1 MSEVATAELGLALTD
16 ATDNNGGGFNVFS
29 SLRGGAGGEDFSSGT
44 DDISSE
50 EVSVGTDE
58 TANLDLVAVAGGEAK
73 LDTSIGD
80 GGDSKNAPAPVDA
93 LSLAG
98 KSEINSPENRMSNA
112 NSQDNSETLTPVNP
126 ELCEKFGTIAC
137 IGCDFALLCAERQ
150 AAMAAK
156 SNEDQPDKQLS
167 TLEKLLQ
174 EDKAPGEIVWAQP
187 TPDDDVS
194 REQLLAVNEEQS
206 LIDDSPSIFK
216 SESEP
221 EPKPRPKSEPE
232 PEPEEKQP
240 LSDTQPSTRP
250 SNKQKESAA
259 VALSQ
264 AAESRNSESLN
275 HEVDR
280 IHSKDEEKST
290 TAHIANVVKK
300 TTNSDDGSANL
311 EANSNL
317 SAKISKEPLAQ
328 IDSDNTNEY
337 IRQGELLRAAD
348 RAADDSDKLI
358 NQQTVTVR
366 RATQTAQRSNKHAD
380 QEVLSAV
387 NTTEQISS
395 VNTRQ
400 AIQIPEPEGNG
411 SAVAAAHSQKEP
423 AIEKVLI
430 MPMDANDTLA
440 DNETSAVVDRVVNRQ
455 ESPSPKPKSISADNN
470 NLLKKTTPKNITT
483 KPNSDSSTDFEV
495 SAEMSLESQKTPSI
509 DKQNPLADDKKDNIS
524 SPSAVES
531 VDYSRKTLPETRLV
545 NDVQNTSDGEDSAV
559 KFVEKESAPSKKAV
573 VKNHNTHYSDSASVF
588 NQIEQVETVAN
599 TPSVKLP
606 AETASWASENE
617 IFVVDREETFANNHR
632 KKFMQRE
639 VVPIDGGNDLPTLP
653 QNELT
658 PKVNIEQDLEPKNTT
673 EINIQL
679 RSDRSS
685 ERWPKLDEMVNSVLP
700 PSRSLNYELLPK
712 PDETSS
718 GLQEHDERQISEL
731 WPKPDEASNRLIDQA
746 DFEDDKPVRQK
757 AQQTR
762 MTQPNENDTIYVDL
776 RNEHASSEVDSL
788 HSEPTA
794 DYANQIEMNNDN
806 DLDCQLNDN
815 SGSQA
820 EKLYEV
826 AFAHPL
832 AALWTDDS
840 RLNPENNKISKGSST
855 SVTSWLT
862 KLVGAVAVYVA
873 CSRRESTLGISN

>member
-1 MSEVATAELGLALTD
+1 MIGEATTGELSPTGID
-16 ATDNNGGGFNVFS
+16 GDDFDIS
-29 SLRGGAGGEDFSSGT
+29 SLRGEDFSSG
-44 DDISSE
+44 IGEIGE
-50 EVSVGTDE
+50 EVNADTDE
-58 TANLDLVAVAGGEAK
+58 AASSFDLVAVASGEEK
-73 LDTSIGD
+73 LDT
-80 GGDSKNAPAPVDA
+80 A
-93 LSLAG
+93 
-98 KSEINSPENRMSNA
+98 MSDT

-167 TLEKLLQ
+167 TLKQLLQ
-174 EDKAPGEIVWAQP
+174 EDDAPGKIVWAQS
-187 TPDDDVS
+187 TPDDDS
-194 REQLLAVNEEQS
+194 REQPLATEEEQS
-206 LIDDSPSIFK
+206 INDSSSVFEP
-216 SESEP
+216 EP
-221 EPKPRPKSEPE
+221 EPKPKLES
-232 PEPEEKQP
+232 EPEEKQP
-240 LSDTQPSTRP
+240 LSDTQPSPRL
-250 SNKQKESAA
+250 SNKQKEAA
-259 VALSQ
+259 AALPQ
-264 AAESRNSESLN
+264 A
-275 HEVDR
+275 
-280 IHSKDEEKST
+280 T
-290 TAHIANVVKK
+290 
-300 TTNSDDGSANL
+300 DDGSANL

-328 IDSDNTNEY
+328 IDSDNTDGY
-337 IRQGELLRAAD
+337 IRQDELPRVVD
-348 RAADDSDKLI
+348 RTADDSGKLV
-358 NQQTVTVR
+358 NQQTATVR
-366 RATQTAQRSNKHAD
+366 RAAQTTQRSSKHAD
-380 QEVLSAV
+380 QEVSAV
-387 NTTEQISS
+387 ADTTEQISS
-395 VNTRQ
+395 VNTHQ
-400 AIQIPEPEGNG
+400 AIKIPKPEGNG
-411 SAVAAAHSQKEP
+411 SAVATTRSQKEP
-423 AIEKVLI
+423 LIEKISSTLI
-430 MPMDANDTLA
+430 DANDALV
-440 DNETSAVVDRVVNRQ
+440 DSGTSTAVDRVVNRQ
-455 ESPSPKPKSISADNN
+455 ESPALKPKSINTEN
-470 NLLKKTTPKNITT
+470 NLLKNTTPKNITT
-483 KPNSDSSTDFEV
+483 RTNSDSSTDFEA
-495 SAEMSLESQKTPSI
+495 SAEMSLEAKKNPSI

-559 KFVEKESAPSKKAV
+559 KLVEKESAPSKKAV
-573 VKNHNTHYSDSASVF
+573 VKNHNTHYSASASVF

-599 TPSVKLP
+599 TPAVKLP

-617 IFVVDREETFANNHR
+617 IFVVDREESFANNHR
-632 KKFMQRE
+632 DESMQRE
-639 VVPIDGGNDLPTLP
+639 AVLIDSDNDLPTLP

-679 RSDRSS
+679 RSDRSF
-685 ERWPKLDEMVNSVLP
+685 ERWSKLDEMVNSVLP

-746 DFEDDKPVRQK
+746 DFEDDKLVRQK

-762 MTQPNENDTIYVDL
+762 ITQPNENDTIYVDL

-788 HSEPTA
+788 HSQPTA
-794 DYANQIEMNNDN
+794 DYADQIEMNNDN
-806 DLDCQLNDN
+806 DLNCQLNDN
-815 SGSQA
+815 SGNQA
-820 EKLYEV
+820 EKLHEV

-873 CSRRESTLGISN
+873 CSRRESTLGVSN

>member
-232 PEPEEKQP
+232 PEPEGQT
-240 LSDTQPSTRP
+240 LSDTQPSPRL

-300 TTNSDDGSANL
+300 TTISDDGGANL
-311 EANSNL
+311 EANSN
-317 SAKISKEPLAQ
+317 SAAKASKEPLAQ
-328 IDSDNTNEY
+328 IYSDNTNEY
-337 IRQGELLRAAD
+337 TRQDELPRVVD
-348 RAADDSDKLI
+348 RTADDSGKLV
-358 NQQTVTVR
+358 NQQTATVNR
-366 RATQTAQRSNKHAD
+366 VAQTTQRSNKHVD
-380 QEVLSAV
+380 QEVSSAV

-395 VNTRQ
+395 VNTHQ
-400 AIQIPEPEGNG
+400 AIQIPEPEDTG
-411 SAVAAAHSQKEP
+411 STVATTRSQKEP
-423 AIEKVLI
+423 AIEKVSSTPI
-430 MPMDANDTLA
+430 DANDTLA
-440 DNETSAVVDRVVNRQ
+440 DSGTSTAIDREYSTQ
-455 ESPSPKPKSISADNN
+455 EPPALKLKSISTKN

-483 KPNSDSSTDFEV
+483 RPNSDSSTDFEV
-495 SAEMSLESQKTPSI
+495 SAEMSLEAKKNPSI

-531 VDYSRKTLPETRLV
+531 VDYFKKTLPETRLV
-545 NDVQNTSDGEDSAV
+545 NAVQNTSDGEYLAV
-559 KFVEKESAPSKKAV
+559 KLAEKESAPSKKAV
-573 VKNHNTHYSDSASVF
+573 VKNHNIHYSDSASAF
-588 NQIEQVETVAN
+588 NQTKQVETVAN
-599 TPSVKLP
+599 TPAVKLP

-658 PKVNIEQDLEPKNTT
+658 PKVDIEQDLELKNTT
-673 EINIQL
+673 EINLQL

-700 PSRSLNYELLPK
+700 PSRSLNSELLSK
-712 PDETSS
+712 LDKMSS
-718 GLQEHDERQISEL
+718 GLQEHDETQISEL

-776 RNEHASSEVDSL
+776 RNERASSEVDSL
-788 HSEPTA
+788 HGEPTA
-794 DYANQIEMNNDN
+794 DYTNQIEMNNDN
-806 DLDCQLNDN
+806 DLNCQLNDN

>member
-1 MSEVATAELGLALTD
+1 MIGEATTGESSPTGID
-16 ATDNNGGGFNVFS
+16 GDDFDIS
-29 SLRGGAGGEDFSSGT
+29 SLRGEDFSSGIN
-44 DDISSE
+44 DIGREVNAGTSDAASS
-50 EVSVGTDE
+50 
-58 TANLDLVAVAGGEAK
+58 LDLVAVASGEER
-73 LDTSIGD
+73 LDT
-80 GGDSKNAPAPVDA
+80 A
-93 LSLAG
+93 
-98 KSEINSPENRMSNA
+98 MSDA
-112 NSQDNSETLTPVNP
+112 NSQGNSETLTPVDP

-232 PEPEEKQP
+232 PEPEGQT
-240 LSDTQPSTRP
+240 LSDTQPSPRP
-250 SNKQKESAA
+250 SNKQKESA
-259 VALSQ
+259 VTALSQ
-264 AAESRNSESLN
+264 AAESRNLESLN

-280 IHSKDEEKST
+280 RHSNDEEKST

-300 TTNSDDGSANL
+300 TTISDDGGANL
-311 EANSNL
+311 EANSN
-317 SAKISKEPLAQ
+317 SAAKASKEPLVQ

-337 IRQGELLRAAD
+337 IRQDKLLRAAD
-348 RAADDSDKLI
+348 RAADDSDKL
-358 NQQTVTVR
+358 VSRGAVKVR
-366 RATQTAQRSNKHAD
+366 RATQTTQRSNKHAD
-380 QEVLSAV
+380 QEVSSAV

-400 AIQIPEPEGNG
+400 AIQIPEPEDTG
-411 SAVAAAHSQKEP
+411 STVATTHSQKEP
-423 AIEKVLI
+423 AIKKVSSTLI
-430 MPMDANDTLA
+430 DANDTLA
-440 DNETSAVVDRVVNRQ
+440 DSGISTAIDREDSTQ
-455 ESPSPKPKSISADNN
+455 EPPALKPKSISAENN

-483 KPNSDSSTDFEV
+483 RPNSDSSTDFEV
-495 SAEMSLESQKTPSI
+495 SAEMSLEAKKNPSI
-509 DKQNPLADDKKDNIS
+509 GKQNPLADDKKDNIS

-531 VDYSRKTLPETRLV
+531 VDYSRKTLPETRSV
-545 NDVQNTSDGEDSAV
+545 NAVQNTSDGEDSAV
-559 KFVEKESAPSKKAV
+559 KLVEKESAPSKKAV
-573 VKNHNTHYSDSASVF
+573 VKNPNIHYSDSAF

-599 TPSVKLP
+599 TPAVKLP

-617 IFVVDREETFANNHR
+617 IFVVDRRKGTFSNNHR

-639 VVPIDGGNDLPTLP
+639 AVLIDGDNDLPTLL

-658 PKVNIEQDLEPKNTT
+658 PKVDIEQDLEPKNTT

-685 ERWPKLDEMVNSVLP
+685 ERWPKLDEMVNPALP
-700 PSRSLNYELLPK
+700 PSGSLKSELLFK
-712 PDETSS
+712 LDKTSS
-718 GLQEHDERQISEL
+718 GLQEHDERQTSEL
-731 WPKPDEASNRLIDQA
+731 WPKPDEASNQLINQT
-746 DFEDDKPVRQK
+746 DFEDDKLVRQK

-762 MTQPNENDTIYVDL
+762 ITQPNENDTIYVDL
-776 RNEHASSEVDSL
+776 RNEHASSDVDSL
-788 HSEPTA
+788 HSQPTA
-794 DYANQIEMNNDN
+794 DYTDQIEMNNDN

-820 EKLYEV
+820 EKLHKV

-840 RLNPENNKISKGSST
+840 RLNPENNKISNGSST

-873 CSRRESTLGISN
+873 CSRRESTLGVSN

>member
-1 MSEVATAELGLALTD
+1 MIGEATTGELSPTGID
-16 ATDNNGGGFNVFS
+16 GDDFDIS
-29 SLRGGAGGEDFSSGT
+29 SLRGEDFSS
-44 DDISSE
+44 DIGDIGE
-50 EVSVGTDE
+50 EVNADTDE
-58 TANLDLVAVAGGEAK
+58 AASSFDLVAVASGEEK
-73 LDTSIGD
+73 LDT
-80 GGDSKNAPAPVDA
+80 A
-93 LSLAG
+93 
-98 KSEINSPENRMSNA
+98 MSDTS
-112 NSQDNSETLTPVNP
+112 SQDNSETLTPVNP

-137 IGCDFALLCAERQ
+137 VGCIFAQDCQRRQ
-150 AAMAAK
+150 AAMMA
-156 SNEDQPDKQLS
+156 SNNEDQPEQLS
-167 TLEKLLQ
+167 TLEQLLQ
-174 EDKAPGEIVWAQP
+174 EDEDEEPGKIVWAQP
-187 TPDDDVS
+187 TPDDDAS
-194 REQLLAVNEEQS
+194 REQLLAVDEEQS

-221 EPKPRPKSEPE
+221 EPKPKPE
-232 PEPEEKQP
+232 QP
-240 LSDTQPSTRP
+240 LSDTQPSPRL
-250 SNKQKESAA
+250 SNKQKEAA
-259 VALSQ
+259 AALPQ
-264 AAESRNSESLN
+264 A
-275 HEVDR
+275 
-280 IHSKDEEKST
+280 T
-290 TAHIANVVKK
+290 
-300 TTNSDDGSANL
+300 DDGSANL

-317 SAKISKEPLAQ
+317 PAKISKEPLAQ
-328 IDSDNTNEY
+328 IYSDNTNEY
-337 IRQGELLRAAD
+337 IRQDELPRAVD
-348 RAADDSDKLI
+348 HMADDSDKLVSRGAVKV
-358 NQQTVTVR
+358 NRAAQTT
-366 RATQTAQRSNKHAD
+366 QRSNKHAD

-395 VNTRQ
+395 ANTHQ
-400 AIQIPEPEGNG
+400 AIEIPKPEDTG
-411 SAVAAAHSQKEP
+411 SAVVAARSQKESV
-423 AIEKVLI
+423 IEKVLI

-440 DNETSAVVDRVVNRQ
+440 DNETSAVVDREDGTQ
-455 ESPSPKPKSISADNN
+455 ERPSPKSKSISAENN

-483 KPNSDSSTDFEV
+483 RPNSDSSTDFEV
-495 SAEMSLESQKTPSI
+495 SAEMSLEAKKNPSI
-509 DKQNPLADDKKDNIS
+509 DKQNLLADDKKDSIS

-559 KFVEKESAPSKKAV
+559 KLVEKESAPSKKAV
-573 VKNHNTHYSDSASVF
+573 VKNHNTHYSDSASAF
-588 NQIEQVETVAN
+588 NQTEQVETVAN
-599 TPSVKLP
+599 TPAVKLP

-617 IFVVDREETFANNHR
+617 IFVVDREETFVNNHR
-632 KKFMQRE
+632 DESMQRE
-639 VVPIDGGNDLPTLP
+639 AVLIDSDNDLPTLP

-658 PKVNIEQDLEPKNTT
+658 PKVNVKQDPEPKNTT

-746 DFEDDKPVRQK
+746 DFEDDKLVRQK

-762 MTQPNENDTIYVDL
+762 ITQPNENDTIYVDL

-806 DLDCQLNDN
+806 DNDLNCQLNDN

-820 EKLYEV
+820 EKLHKV

-873 CSRRESTLGISN
+873 CSRREGTLGISN

>member
-1 MSEVATAELGLALTD
+1 MIGEATTGELSPTGID
-16 ATDNNGGGFNVFS
+16 GDDFDIS
-29 SLRGGAGGEDFSSGT
+29 SLRGEDFSS
-44 DDISSE
+44 DIGDIGE
-50 EVSVGTDE
+50 EVNADTDE
-58 TANLDLVAVAGGEAK
+58 AASSFDLVAVASGEEK
-73 LDTSIGD
+73 LDT
-80 GGDSKNAPAPVDA
+80 A
-93 LSLAG
+93 
-98 KSEINSPENRMSNA
+98 MSDTS
-112 NSQDNSETLTPVNP
+112 SQDNSETLTPVNP

-137 IGCDFALLCAERQ
+137 VGCIFAQDCQRRQ
-150 AAMAAK
+150 AAMMA
-156 SNEDQPDKQLS
+156 SNNEDQPEQLS
-167 TLEKLLQ
+167 TLEQLLQ
-174 EDKAPGEIVWAQP
+174 EDEDEEPGKIVWAQP
-187 TPDDDVS
+187 TPDDDAS
-194 REQLLAVNEEQS
+194 REQLLAVDEEQS

-221 EPKPRPKSEPE
+221 EPKPKPE
-232 PEPEEKQP
+232 QP
-240 LSDTQPSTRP
+240 LSDTQPSPRL
-250 SNKQKESAA
+250 SNKQKEAA
-259 VALSQ
+259 AALPQ
-264 AAESRNSESLN
+264 A
-275 HEVDR
+275 
-280 IHSKDEEKST
+280 T
-290 TAHIANVVKK
+290 
-300 TTNSDDGSANL
+300 DDGSANL

-317 SAKISKEPLAQ
+317 SAKASKEPLAQ
-328 IDSDNTNEY
+328 IYSDNTNER
-337 IRQGELLRAAD
+337 IRQDELLRAVD
-348 RAADDSDKLI
+348 HVADDSDKLV
-358 NQQTVTVR
+358 NREAATVNRVAQTT
-366 RATQTAQRSNKHAD
+366 QRSNKHAD

-395 VNTRQ
+395 VNTHQ
-400 AIQIPEPEGNG
+400 AIKIPKPEGNG
-411 SAVAAAHSQKEP
+411 SAVAATHYQKEP

-440 DNETSAVVDRVVNRQ
+440 DNETSAVVDREDGTQ
-455 ESPSPKPKSISADNN
+455 ERPSPKSKSISAENN

-483 KPNSDSSTDFEV
+483 RPNSDSSTDFEV
-495 SAEMSLESQKTPSI
+495 SAEMSLEAKKNPSI

-531 VDYSRKTLPETRLV
+531 VDYFKKTLPETRLV
-545 NDVQNTSDGEDSAV
+545 NAVQNTSDGEDSAV
-559 KFVEKESAPSKKAV
+559 KLVEKESAPSKKAV
-573 VKNHNTHYSDSASVF
+573 VKNHNTHYSDSASAF
-588 NQIEQVETVAN
+588 NQTEQVETVAN
-599 TPSVKLP
+599 TPAVKLP

-617 IFVVDREETFANNHR
+617 IFVVDREETFVNNHR
-632 KKFMQRE
+632 DESMQRE
-639 VVPIDGGNDLPTLP
+639 AVLIDSDNDLPTLP

-658 PKVNIEQDLEPKNTT
+658 PKVNVKQDPEPKNTT

-746 DFEDDKPVRQK
+746 DFEDDKLVRQK

-762 MTQPNENDTIYVDL
+762 ITQPNENDTIYVDL

-806 DLDCQLNDN
+806 DNDNDLNCQLNDN

-820 EKLYEV
+820 EKLHKV

-873 CSRRESTLGISN
+873 CSRREGTLGISN

>member
-1 MSEVATAELGLALTD
+1 MNEVVASPVLEEPPIIGEAGE
-16 ATDNNGGGFNVFS
+16 GFDVFS
-29 SLRGGAGGEDFSSGT
+29 SSIGGSANEDFSTRIDSEATTAGA
-44 DDISSE
+44 DDF
-50 EVSVGTDE
+50 
-58 TANLDLVAVAGGEAK
+58 DLVAVANGEET
-73 LDTSIGD
+73 LDTT
-80 GGDSKNAPAPVDA
+80 
-93 LSLAG
+93 
-98 KSEINSPENRMSNA
+98 IN
-112 NSQDNSETLTPVNP
+112 NSDNSKETSNSVDPAMCQN
-126 ELCEKFGTIAC
+126 FGTIAC
-137 IGCDFALLCAERQ
+137 VGCIFAQDCQRRQ
-150 AAMAAK
+150 AEMMA
-156 SNEDQPDKQLS
+156 SNNKDQPEQLS
-167 TLEKLLQ
+167 TLEQLLQ

-187 TPDDDVS
+187 TPDDDAS
-194 REQLLAVNEEQS
+194 REQLLTADEERS
-206 LIDDSPSIFK
+206 INDSSNV

-221 EPKPRPKSEPE
+221 EPKSRPKPG
-232 PEPEEKQP
+232 PEPEEQP
-240 LSDTQPSTRP
+240 LADTQSPLWP
-250 SNKQKESAA
+250 SNKQREPSEA
-259 VALSQ
+259 ALSQ
-264 AAESRNSESLN
+264 AAESRSSESLN
-275 HEVDR
+275 HEVDER
-280 IHSKDEEKST
+280 HSKDEEKSA
-290 TAHIANVVKK
+290 TAPIANIVKK
-300 TTNSDDGSANL
+300 TTSSDDGSTNL

-317 SAKISKEPLAQ
+317 AAKVSKEPLVQ
-328 IDSDNTNEY
+328 IDSDNTNER
-337 IRQGELLRAAD
+337 IKQDELPRAAD

-380 QEVLSAV
+380 QEVSSAV

-395 VNTRQ
+395 VNTHQ
-400 AIQIPEPEGNG
+400 AIKIPKPEGNG
-411 SAVAAAHSQKEP
+411 SAVATTRSQKEP
-423 AIEKVLI
+423 AIEKVSSTPI
-430 MPMDANDTLA
+430 DANDNLA
-440 DNETSAVVDRVVNRQ
+440 DSGTSTAIDRVGNRQ
-455 ESPSPKPKSISADNN
+455 EPPALKPKPIRTKN

-509 DKQNPLADDKKDNIS
+509 DKQNPLADHKKDNIS

-531 VDYSRKTLPETRLV
+531 IDYFKKNLSETRPV
-545 NDVQNTSDGEDSAV
+545 NAVQNTSDGEDSAV
-559 KFVEKESAPSKKAV
+559 KLVEKESAPSKKAV
-573 VKNHNTHYSDSASVF
+573 VKNPNIHYSDSAF
-588 NQIEQVETVAN
+588 NQTKQVETVAN
-599 TPSVKLP
+599 TPAVKLP

-617 IFVVDREETFANNHR
+617 IFVVDREESFANNHR
-632 KKFMQRE
+632 DESMQRE
-639 VVPIDGGNDLPTLP
+639 AVLIDSDNDLPTLP

-658 PKVNIEQDLEPKNTT
+658 PKVNVKQDPEPKNTT
-673 EINIQL
+673 EINLQL

-685 ERWPKLDEMVNSVLP
+685 ERWSKLDEMVNPALP

-712 PDETSS
+712 PNETSS

-746 DFEDDKPVRQK
+746 DFEDDKLVRQK

-788 HSEPTA
+788 HSQPTA

-820 EKLYEV
+820 EKLHKV

-873 CSRRESTLGISN
+873 CSRRESTLGVSS

>member
-1 MSEVATAELGLALTD
+1 MNEVVASPVLEEPPIIGEADE
-16 ATDNNGGGFNVFS
+16 GFDVFS
-29 SLRGGAGGEDFSSGT
+29 SSIGGSANEDFSTRIDSEATTAGA
-44 DDISSE
+44 DDF
-50 EVSVGTDE
+50 
-58 TANLDLVAVAGGEAK
+58 DLVAVANGEET
-73 LDTSIGD
+73 LDTT
-80 GGDSKNAPAPVDA
+80 
-93 LSLAG
+93 
-98 KSEINSPENRMSNA
+98 IN
-112 NSQDNSETLTPVNP
+112 NSDNSKETSNSVDPAMCRN
-126 ELCEKFGTIAC
+126 FGTIAC
-137 IGCDFALLCAERQ
+137 VGCIFAQDCQRRQ
-150 AAMAAK
+150 AEMMA
-156 SNEDQPDKQLS
+156 SNKKDQPEQLS

-174 EDKAPGEIVWAQP
+174 EDEDEEPGRIVWAQP
-187 TPDDDVS
+187 TPDDTS
-194 REQLLAVNEEQS
+194 REQPPAAEE
-206 LIDDSPSIFK
+206 DSSSTPEP
-216 SESEP
+216 ESEP
-221 EPKPRPKSEPE
+221 EPRPEFK
-232 PEPEEKQP
+232 PEEQP
-240 LSDTQPSTRP
+240 LADTQSPLWP
-250 SNKQKESAA
+250 SNKQREPSEA
-259 VALSQ
+259 ALSQ
-264 AAESRNSESLN
+264 AAESRSSESLN
-275 HEVDR
+275 HEVDES
-280 IHSKDEEKST
+280 HGDDEEKST

-300 TTNSDDGSANL
+300 TTSSDDGSANL
-311 EANSNL
+311 EANSN
-317 SAKISKEPLAQ
+317 STAKASKEPHAQ
-328 IDSDNTNEY
+328 IDSDNTNEH
-337 IRQGELLRAAD
+337 IKQDELPLAAD

-380 QEVLSAV
+380 QEVSSAV
-387 NTTEQISS
+387 NITEQISS
-395 VNTRQ
+395 ANTHQ
-400 AIQIPEPEGNG
+400 AIEIPKPEDTG
-411 SAVAAAHSQKEP
+411 STVATAHSQKEP
-423 AIEKVLI
+423 AIKKVSSTPI
-430 MPMDANDTLA
+430 DANDTLA
-440 DNETSAVVDRVVNRQ
+440 DSGTSTAVDRVVNRQ
-455 ESPSPKPKSISADNN
+455 ESPALKPKPISTKN

-495 SAEMSLESQKTPSI
+495 SAEMSLESQKNPSI

-545 NDVQNTSDGEDSAV
+545 NAVQNTSDGEDSAAELAKMEDV
-559 KFVEKESAPSKKAV
+559 PSKKAV
-573 VKNHNTHYSDSASVF
+573 VKNHNVHYSDSASAF
-588 NQIEQVETVAN
+588 NQTEQVKTVAN

-658 PKVNIEQDLEPKNTT
+658 PKVDIEQDLELKNTT
-673 EINIQL
+673 EINLQL
-679 RSDRSS
+679 RSNRSS

-700 PSRSLNYELLPK
+700 PSRSLNSELLSK
-712 PDETSS
+712 LDATSS
-718 GLQEHDERQISEL
+718 GLQEHDERQTSEL
-731 WPKPDEASNRLIDQA
+731 LPNPDEASNRLIDQA

-762 MTQPNENDTIYVDL
+762 ITQPNENDTIYVDL
-776 RNEHASSEVDSL
+776 RNERASSEVDSL
-788 HSEPTA
+788 HGEPTA
-794 DYANQIEMNNDN
+794 DYTNQIEMNNDN

-820 EKLYEV
+820 EKLHKV

-873 CSRRESTLGISN
+873 CSRRESTLGVSN

>member
-1 MSEVATAELGLALTD
+1 MIGEATTLESSPAGID
-16 ATDNNGGGFNVFS
+16 GDGFDIS
-29 SLRGGAGGEDFSSGT
+29 SLRGEDFSSGIN
-44 DDISSE
+44 DIGGEVNAGTSDAASS
-50 EVSVGTDE
+50 
-58 TANLDLVAVAGGEAK
+58 LDLVAVASGEER
-73 LDTSIGD
+73 LDTAMSD
-80 GGDSKNAPAPVDA
+80 T
-93 LSLAG
+93 
-98 KSEINSPENRMSNA
+98 NSN
-112 NSQDNSETLTPVNP
+112 NSSETLTPVNP

-167 TLEKLLQ
+167 TLEKLLR
-174 EDKAPGEIVWAQP
+174 EDEVPGEIVWAQP
-187 TPDDDVS
+187 TPDDDAS
-194 REQLLAVNEEQS
+194 REQLLAAEEEQS
-206 LIDDSPSIFK
+206 INDSSNVF
-216 SESEP
+216 
-221 EPKPRPKSEPE
+221 EPE
-232 PEPEEKQP
+232 PEPEDQP
-240 LSDTQPSTRP
+240 LSDTQPSSRP

-264 AAESRNSESLN
+264 AAESRSSKSLN
-275 HEVDR
+275 QEVDR
-280 IHSKDEEKST
+280 RHSKDEEKST

-300 TTNSDDGSANL
+300 TTSSDDGSTNL

-317 SAKISKEPLAQ
+317 AVKASKEHYAQ
-328 IDSDNTNEY
+328 IDSDNTNER
-337 IRQGELLRAAD
+337 IRQDELLRAAD
-348 RAADDSDKLI
+348 RVADDPGKLV
-358 NQQTVTVR
+358 NRETTTVR
-366 RATQTAQRSNKHAD
+366 RATQTTQRSSKHAD
-380 QEVLSAV
+380 QEVSSAV

-400 AIQIPEPEGNG
+400 AIQIPEPEDTG
-411 SAVAAAHSQKEP
+411 STVATTRSQKEP
-423 AIEKVLI
+423 AIKKVSSTPI
-430 MPMDANDTLA
+430 DANDNLA
-440 DNETSAVVDRVVNRQ
+440 DSGTSTAVDRVVNRQ
-455 ESPSPKPKSISADNN
+455 ESPALKPKPISTKN

-483 KPNSDSSTDFEV
+483 RPNSDSSTDFEV
-495 SAEMSLESQKTPSI
+495 SAEMSLEAKKNPSI

-531 VDYSRKTLPETRLV
+531 VDYFKKTLPETRLV
-545 NDVQNTSDGEDSAV
+545 NAVQNTSDGEDSAAELAKMEDV
-559 KFVEKESAPSKKAV
+559 PSKKAV
-573 VKNHNTHYSDSASVF
+573 VKNHNVHYSDSASAF
-588 NQIEQVETVAN
+588 NQTEQVKTVAN

-658 PKVNIEQDLEPKNTT
+658 LKVDIEQDLELKNTT
-673 EINIQL
+673 EINLQL
-679 RSDRSS
+679 RSNRSS

-700 PSRSLNYELLPK
+700 PSRSLNSELLSK
-712 PDETSS
+712 LDATSS
-718 GLQEHDERQISEL
+718 GLQEHDERQTSEL
-731 WPKPDEASNRLIDQA
+731 LPNPDEASNRLIDQA
-746 DFEDDKPVRQK
+746 DFEDDKLVRQK

-762 MTQPNENDTIYVDL
+762 ITQPNENDTIYVDL
-776 RNEHASSEVDSL
+776 RNEPASSEVDSL
-788 HSEPTA
+788 HGEPTA
-794 DYANQIEMNNDN
+794 DYTNQIEMNNDN
-806 DLDCQLNDN
+806 NLNCQLNDN

-820 EKLYEV
+820 EKLHKV

-873 CSRRESTLGISN
+873 CSRRESTLGASN

>member
-1 MSEVATAELGLALTD
+1 MIGEATTLESSPAGID
-16 ATDNNGGGFNVFS
+16 GDGFDVFA
-29 SLRGGAGGEDFSSGT
+29 SLRGGVESDNFSSGAGEAGGA
-44 DDISSE
+44 D
-50 EVSVGTDE
+50 TDE
-58 TANLDLVAVAGGEAK
+58 AVSGLDLVAVAGGKEK
-73 LDTSIGD
+73 LDTTMSD
-80 GGDSKNAPAPVDA
+80 TNSNN
-93 LSLAG
+93 S
-98 KSEINSPENRMSNA
+98 SEIS
-112 NSQDNSETLTPVNP
+112 TPVGP
-126 ELCEKFGTIAC
+126 DLCEKFGTIAC

-150 AAMAAK
+150 AAMATK
-156 SNEDQPDKQLS
+156 NNEDQPYKQLS
-167 TLEKLLQ
+167 TLEQLLQ

-194 REQLLAVNEEQS
+194 REQLLTAEEEQS
-206 LIDDSPSIFK
+206 INDSSSVFEP
-216 SESEP
+216 EPEP
-221 EPKPRPKSEPE
+221 EPKPKPEPEPE

-240 LSDTQPSTRP
+240 LSDTQPSPRL
-250 SNKQKESAA
+250 SNKQKEAA
-259 VALSQ
+259 AALSQ
-264 AAESRNSESLN
+264 A
-275 HEVDR
+275 
-280 IHSKDEEKST
+280 T
-290 TAHIANVVKK
+290 
-300 TTNSDDGSANL
+300 DDGSANL

-317 SAKISKEPLAQ
+317 AAKTLKEPLVQ

-337 IRQGELLRAAD
+337 IRQDKLLRAAD
-348 RAADDSDKLI
+348 RAADDSDKL
-358 NQQTVTVR
+358 VSRGAVKVR
-366 RATQTAQRSNKHAD
+366 RATQTTQRSNKHAD
-380 QEVLSAV
+380 QEVSSAV

-395 VNTRQ
+395 VNTHQ
-400 AIQIPEPEGNG
+400 AIKIPKPEGNG
-411 SAVAAAHSQKEP
+411 SAVAATHSQKEP

-440 DNETSAVVDRVVNRQ
+440 DNETSAVVDREYSTQ
-455 ESPSPKPKSISADNN
+455 EPPVLKPKSISTKN

-483 KPNSDSSTDFEV
+483 RPNSDSSTDFEV

-531 VDYSRKTLPETRLV
+531 VDYSRKTLPETRSV
-545 NDVQNTSDGEDSAV
+545 NAVQNTSDGEDSAV
-559 KFVEKESAPSKKAV
+559 KLVEKESAPSKKSV
-573 VKNHNTHYSDSASVF
+573 VKNHNIHYSDSASAF
-588 NQIEQVETVAN
+588 NQTEQVETVPN
-599 TPSVKLP
+599 TPAVKLP

-632 KKFMQRE
+632 DESMQRE
-639 VVPIDGGNDLPTLP
+639 AVLIDSDNDLPTLP

-658 PKVNIEQDLEPKNTT
+658 PKVNVKQDPEPKNTT

-679 RSDRSS
+679 RSDWSS

-700 PSRSLNYELLPK
+700 QSRSLNYELLPK

-788 HSEPTA
+788 HSQPTA
-794 DYANQIEMNNDN
+794 DYTDQIEMNNDN

-820 EKLYEV
+820 EKLHKV

-832 AALWTDDS
+832 VALWTDDS
-840 RLNPENNKISKGSST
+840 RLNPENNKISNGSST

-873 CSRRESTLGISN
+873 CSRRESTLGVSN

>member
-1 MSEVATAELGLALTD
+1 MIGEATTLESSPAGID
-16 ATDNNGGGFNVFS
+16 GDGFDIS
-29 SLRGGAGGEDFSSGT
+29 SLRGEDFSSGIN
-44 DDISSE
+44 DIGGEVNAGTSDAASS
-50 EVSVGTDE
+50 
-58 TANLDLVAVAGGEAK
+58 LDLVAVASGEER
-73 LDTSIGD
+73 LDTAMSD
-80 GGDSKNAPAPVDA
+80 T
-93 LSLAG
+93 
-98 KSEINSPENRMSNA
+98 NSN
-112 NSQDNSETLTPVNP
+112 NSSETLTPVNP

-167 TLEKLLQ
+167 TLEKLLR
-174 EDKAPGEIVWAQP
+174 EDEAPGEIVWAQP
-187 TPDDDVS
+187 TPDDDAS
-194 REQLLAVNEEQS
+194 REQLLAAEEEQS
-206 LIDDSPSIFK
+206 INDSSNVF
-216 SESEP
+216 
-221 EPKPRPKSEPE
+221 EPE
-232 PEPEEKQP
+232 PEPEDQP
-240 LSDTQPSTRP
+240 LSDTQPSSRP

-264 AAESRNSESLN
+264 AAESRSSKSLN
-275 HEVDR
+275 QEVDR
-280 IHSKDEEKST
+280 RHSKDEEKST

-300 TTNSDDGSANL
+300 TTSSDDGSTNL

-317 SAKISKEPLAQ
+317 AVKASKEHYAQ
-328 IDSDNTNEY
+328 IDSDNTNER
-337 IRQGELLRAAD
+337 IRQDELLRAAD
-348 RAADDSDKLI
+348 RVADDPGKLV
-358 NQQTVTVR
+358 NRETTTVR
-366 RATQTAQRSNKHAD
+366 RATQTTQRSSKHAD
-380 QEVLSAV
+380 QEVSSAV

-400 AIQIPEPEGNG
+400 AIQIPEPEDTG
-411 SAVAAAHSQKEP
+411 STVATTRSQKEP
-423 AIEKVLI
+423 AIKKVSSTPI
-430 MPMDANDTLA
+430 DANDNLA
-440 DNETSAVVDRVVNRQ
+440 DSGTSTAVDRVVNRQ
-455 ESPSPKPKSISADNN
+455 ESPALKPKPISTKN

-483 KPNSDSSTDFEV
+483 RPNSDSSTDFEV
-495 SAEMSLESQKTPSI
+495 SAEMSLEAKKNPSI

-545 NDVQNTSDGEDSAV
+545 NAVQNTSDGEDSAAELAKMEDV
-559 KFVEKESAPSKKAV
+559 PSKKAV
-573 VKNHNTHYSDSASVF
+573 VKNHNVHYSDSASAF
-588 NQIEQVETVAN
+588 NQTEQVKTVAN

-658 PKVNIEQDLEPKNTT
+658 LKVDIEQDLELKNTT
-673 EINIQL
+673 EINLQL
-679 RSDRSS
+679 RSNRSS

-700 PSRSLNYELLPK
+700 PSRSLNSELLSK
-712 PDETSS
+712 LDATSS
-718 GLQEHDERQISEL
+718 GLQEHDERQTSEL
-731 WPKPDEASNRLIDQA
+731 LPNPDEASNRLIDQA
-746 DFEDDKPVRQK
+746 DFEDDKLVRQK

-762 MTQPNENDTIYVDL
+762 ITQPNENDTIYVDL
-776 RNEHASSEVDSL
+776 RNEPASSEVDSL
-788 HSEPTA
+788 HGEPTA
-794 DYANQIEMNNDN
+794 DYTNQIEMNNDN
-806 DLDCQLNDN
+806 NLNCQLNDN

-820 EKLYEV
+820 EKLHKV

-873 CSRRESTLGISN
+873 CSRRESTLGASN

>member
-1 MSEVATAELGLALTD
+1 MIGEATTLESSPAGID
-16 ATDNNGGGFNVFS
+16 GDGFDIS
-29 SLRGGAGGEDFSSGT
+29 SLRGEDFSSGIN
-44 DDISSE
+44 DIGGEVNAGTSDAASS
-50 EVSVGTDE
+50 
-58 TANLDLVAVAGGEAK
+58 LDLVAVASGEER
-73 LDTSIGD
+73 LDTAMSD
-80 GGDSKNAPAPVDA
+80 T
-93 LSLAG
+93 
-98 KSEINSPENRMSNA
+98 NSN
-112 NSQDNSETLTPVNP
+112 NSSETLTPVNP

-167 TLEKLLQ
+167 TLEKLLR
-174 EDKAPGEIVWAQP
+174 EDEAPGEIVWAQP
-187 TPDDDVS
+187 TPDDDAS
-194 REQLLAVNEEQS
+194 REQLLAAEEEQS
-206 LIDDSPSIFK
+206 INDSSNVF
-216 SESEP
+216 
-221 EPKPRPKSEPE
+221 EPE
-232 PEPEEKQP
+232 PEPEDQP
-240 LSDTQPSTRP
+240 LSDTQPSSRP

-264 AAESRNSESLN
+264 AAESRSSKSLN
-275 HEVDR
+275 QEVDR
-280 IHSKDEEKST
+280 RHSKDEEKST

-300 TTNSDDGSANL
+300 TTSSDDGSTNL

-317 SAKISKEPLAQ
+317 AVKASKEHYAQ
-328 IDSDNTNEY
+328 IDSDNTNER
-337 IRQGELLRAAD
+337 IRQDELLRAAD
-348 RAADDSDKLI
+348 RVADDPGKLV
-358 NQQTVTVR
+358 NRETTTVR
-366 RATQTAQRSNKHAD
+366 RATQTTQRSSKHAD
-380 QEVLSAV
+380 QEVSSAV

-400 AIQIPEPEGNG
+400 AIQIPEPEDTG
-411 SAVAAAHSQKEP
+411 STVATTRSQKEP
-423 AIEKVLI
+423 AIKKVSSTPI
-430 MPMDANDTLA
+430 DANDNLA
-440 DNETSAVVDRVVNRQ
+440 DSGTSTAVDRVVNRQ
-455 ESPSPKPKSISADNN
+455 ESPALKPKPISTKN

-483 KPNSDSSTDFEV
+483 RPNSDSSTDFEV
-495 SAEMSLESQKTPSI
+495 SAEMSLEAKKNPSI

-531 VDYSRKTLPETRLV
+531 VDYFKKTLPETRLV
-545 NDVQNTSDGEDSAV
+545 NAVQNTSDGEDSAAELAKMEDV
-559 KFVEKESAPSKKAV
+559 PSKKAV
-573 VKNHNTHYSDSASVF
+573 VKNHNVHYSDSASAF
-588 NQIEQVETVAN
+588 NQTEQVKTVAN

-658 PKVNIEQDLEPKNTT
+658 LKVDIEQDLELKNTT
-673 EINIQL
+673 EINLQL
-679 RSDRSS
+679 RSNRSS

-700 PSRSLNYELLPK
+700 PSRSLNSELLSK
-712 PDETSS
+712 LDATSS
-718 GLQEHDERQISEL
+718 GLQEHDERQTSEL
-731 WPKPDEASNRLIDQA
+731 LPNPDEASNRLIDQA
-746 DFEDDKPVRQK
+746 DFEDDKLVRQK

-762 MTQPNENDTIYVDL
+762 ITQPNENDTIYVDL
-776 RNEHASSEVDSL
+776 RNEPASSEVDSL
-788 HSEPTA
+788 HGEPTA
-794 DYANQIEMNNDN
+794 DYTNQIEMNNDN
-806 DLDCQLNDN
+806 NLNCQLNDN

-820 EKLYEV
+820 EKLHKV

-840 RLNPENNKISKGSST
+840 RLNPENDKISKGSST

-873 CSRRESTLGISN
+873 CSRRESTLGASN

>member
-1 MSEVATAELGLALTD
+1 MIGEATTGKLSPTGID
-16 ATDNNGGGFNVFS
+16 GDDFDIS
-29 SLRGGAGGEDFSSGT
+29 SLRGEDFSSGIN
-44 DDISSE
+44 DIGGEVNAGTSDAASS
-50 EVSVGTDE
+50 
-58 TANLDLVAVAGGEAK
+58 LDLVAVASGEER
-73 LDTSIGD
+73 LDT
-80 GGDSKNAPAPVDA
+80 A
-93 LSLAG
+93 
-98 KSEINSPENRMSNA
+98 MSDA
-112 NSQDNSETLTPVNP
+112 NSQGNSETLTPVDP

-232 PEPEEKQP
+232 PEPEGQT
-240 LSDTQPSTRP
+240 LSDTQPSPRP
-250 SNKQKESAA
+250 SNKQKESA
-259 VALSQ
+259 VTALSQ
-264 AAESRNSESLN
+264 AAESRNLESLN

-280 IHSKDEEKST
+280 RHSNDEEKST

-300 TTNSDDGSANL
+300 TTISDDGGANL
-311 EANSNL
+311 EANSN
-317 SAKISKEPLAQ
+317 SAAKASKEPLVQ

-337 IRQGELLRAAD
+337 IRQDKLLRAVDHVAN
-348 RAADDSDKLI
+348 DSDKLV
-358 NQQTVTVR
+358 NREAAMVN
-366 RATQTAQRSNKHAD
+366 RATQTAQHSNKHAD
-380 QEVLSAV
+380 QEAPAAV
-387 NTTEQISS
+387 NTTEQVSS
-395 VNTRQ
+395 VNTHQ
-400 AIQIPEPEGNG
+400 AIRIPEPEDTG
-411 SAVAAAHSQKEP
+411 STVATTHSQKDP
-423 AIEKVLI
+423 AIEKVSSTLI
-430 MPMDANDTLA
+430 DANDTLA
-440 DNETSAVVDRVVNRQ
+440 DSGTSTAIDREDSTQ
-455 ESPSPKPKSISADNN
+455 ERPSPKSKSISAENN

-483 KPNSDSSTDFEV
+483 KPKSDSSTDFEV

-559 KFVEKESAPSKKAV
+559 KLVEKESTPSKKAV
-573 VKNHNTHYSDSASVF
+573 VKNPNIHYSDSAF
-588 NQIEQVETVAN
+588 NQTKQVETVAN
-599 TPSVKLP
+599 TPAVKLP

-617 IFVVDREETFANNHR
+617 IFVVDREESFANNHR
-632 KKFMQRE
+632 DESMQRE
-639 VVPIDGGNDLPTLP
+639 AVLIDSDNDLPTLP

-658 PKVNIEQDLEPKNTT
+658 PKVDIEQDLEPKNTT

-712 PDETSS
+712 LDETSS

-746 DFEDDKPVRQK
+746 DFEDDKLVRQK

-762 MTQPNENDTIYVDL
+762 IAQPNENDTIYVDL

-806 DLDCQLNDN
+806 DLNCQLNDN

-820 EKLYEV
+820 EKLHKV

-840 RLNPENNKISKGSST
+840 RLNPENNKISNGRNTK
-855 SVTSWLT
+855 VASWLT

>member
-1 MSEVATAELGLALTD
+1 MIGEATTLESSPAGID
-16 ATDNNGGGFNVFS
+16 GDGFDVFA
-29 SLRGGAGGEDFSSGT
+29 SLRGGVGSDNFSSGAGEAGGA
-44 DDISSE
+44 D
-50 EVSVGTDE
+50 TDE
-58 TANLDLVAVAGGEAK
+58 AVSGLDLVAVAGGKEK
-73 LDTSIGD
+73 LDTTMSD
-80 GGDSKNAPAPVDA
+80 TNSNN
-93 LSLAG
+93 S
-98 KSEINSPENRMSNA
+98 SEIS
-112 NSQDNSETLTPVNP
+112 TPVGP
-126 ELCEKFGTIAC
+126 DLCEKFGTIAC
-137 IGCDFALLCAERQ
+137 VGCDFALLCAERQ
-150 AAMAAK
+150 AAMVAK
-156 SNEDQPDKQLS
+156 NNESQPTEQLS
-167 TLEKLLQ
+167 TLEKLLR
-174 EDKAPGEIVWAQP
+174 EDDAPGEIVWAQP

-221 EPKPRPKSEPE
+221 EPKPK

-240 LSDTQPSTRP
+240 LSDTQPSPRP

-300 TTNSDDGSANL
+300 TTSSDDGSANL

-348 RAADDSDKLI
+348 RAADDSGKLV
-358 NQQTVTVR
+358 NQQTATVN
-366 RATQTAQRSNKHAD
+366 RAAQTTQRSNKRAD
-380 QEVLSAV
+380 QEVSSAV

-395 VNTRQ
+395 VNTHQ
-400 AIQIPEPEGNG
+400 AIQISKPEDTG
-411 SAVAAAHSQKEP
+411 STVATTRSQKEP
-423 AIEKVLI
+423 AIEKVSSTLI
-430 MPMDANDTLA
+430 DANDTLA
-440 DNETSAVVDRVVNRQ
+440 DSRTSTAFDRVVNRQ
-455 ESPSPKPKSISADNN
+455 ESLVLKPKPISTKN

-483 KPNSDSSTDFEV
+483 RPNSDSSTDFEV
-495 SAEMSLESQKTPSI
+495 SAEMSLEAKKNPSI

-531 VDYSRKTLPETRLV
+531 VDYFKKTLPETRLV
-545 NDVQNTSDGEDSAV
+545 NAVQNTSDGEDSAAELAKMEDV
-559 KFVEKESAPSKKAV
+559 PSKKAV
-573 VKNHNTHYSDSASVF
+573 VKNHNVHYSDSASAF
-588 NQIEQVETVAN
+588 NQTEQVKTVAN

-658 PKVNIEQDLEPKNTT
+658 LKVDIEQDLELKNTT
-673 EINIQL
+673 EINLQL
-679 RSDRSS
+679 RSNRSS

-700 PSRSLNYELLPK
+700 PSRSLNSELLSK
-712 PDETSS
+712 LDATSS
-718 GLQEHDERQISEL
+718 GLQEHDERQTSEL
-731 WPKPDEASNRLIDQA
+731 LPNPDEASNRLIDQA
-746 DFEDDKPVRQK
+746 DFEDDKLVRQK

-762 MTQPNENDTIYVDL
+762 ITQPNENDTIYVDL
-776 RNEHASSEVDSL
+776 RNEPASSEVDSL
-788 HSEPTA
+788 HGEPTA
-794 DYANQIEMNNDN
+794 DYTNQIEMNNDN
-806 DLDCQLNDN
+806 NLNCQLNDN

-820 EKLYEV
+820 EKLHKV

-873 CSRRESTLGISN
+873 CSRRESTLGASN

>member
-1 MSEVATAELGLALTD
+1 MIGEATTRESSPAGID
-16 ATDNNGGGFNVFS
+16 GDGFDIS
-29 SLRGGAGGEDFSSGT
+29 SLRGEDFSSGIN
-44 DDISSE
+44 DIGGEVNASTSDAASS
-50 EVSVGTDE
+50 
-58 TANLDLVAVAGGEAK
+58 LDLVAVASGEER
-73 LDTSIGD
+73 LDTTMSD
-80 GGDSKNAPAPVDA
+80 TNSNN
-93 LSLAG
+93 S
-98 KSEINSPENRMSNA
+98 SEIS
-112 NSQDNSETLTPVNP
+112 TPVGP
-126 ELCEKFGTIAC
+126 DLCEKFGTIAC
-137 IGCDFALLCAERQ
+137 VGCDFALLCAERQ
-150 AAMAAK
+150 AAMVAK
-156 SNEDQPDKQLS
+156 NNESQPTEQLS
-167 TLEKLLQ
+167 TLEKLLR
-174 EDKAPGEIVWAQP
+174 EDDAPGEIVWAQS
-187 TPDDDVS
+187 TPDDDAS
-194 REQLLAVNEEQS
+194 REQLLAAEEEQS
-206 LIDDSPSIFK
+206 INDSSSVF
-216 SESEP
+216 EP
-221 EPKPRPKSEPE
+221 EPKPK

-240 LSDTQPSTRP
+240 LSDTQPSPRL
-250 SNKQKESAA
+250 SNKQKEAA
-259 VALSQ
+259 AALPQ
-264 AAESRNSESLN
+264 A
-275 HEVDR
+275 
-280 IHSKDEEKST
+280 T
-290 TAHIANVVKK
+290 
-300 TTNSDDGSANL
+300 DDGSANL
-311 EANSNL
+311 EANSI
-317 SAKISKEPLAQ
+317 SAVKASKEPLVQ
-328 IDSDNTNEY
+328 IDSDNTNE
-337 IRQGELLRAAD
+337 RVKQDELLRAAD
-348 RAADDSDKLI
+348 RAADDSGKLV
-358 NQQTVTVR
+358 NQQTATVN
-366 RATQTAQRSNKHAD
+366 RAVQTTQRSNKHVD

-400 AIQIPEPEGNG
+400 AIQIPEPEDTG
-411 SAVAAAHSQKEP
+411 STVATTRSQKEP
-423 AIEKVLI
+423 AIEKVSSTPI
-430 MPMDANDTLA
+430 DANDNLA
-440 DNETSAVVDRVVNRQ
+440 DSRTSTVVDRVVNRQ
-455 ESPSPKPKSISADNN
+455 ESPALKPKSIRTKN

-483 KPNSDSSTDFEV
+483 RPNSDSSTDFEV
-495 SAEMSLESQKTPSI
+495 SAEMSLEAKKNPSI

-545 NDVQNTSDGEDSAV
+545 NAVQNTSDGEDSAV
-559 KFVEKESAPSKKAV
+559 KLVEKESAPSKKAV
-573 VKNHNTHYSDSASVF
+573 VKNHNTHYSDSASAF
-588 NQIEQVETVAN
+588 NQIEQVETAN
-599 TPSVKLP
+599 APAVKLP

-617 IFVVDREETFANNHR
+617 IFVVDREESFANNHR

-658 PKVNIEQDLEPKNTT
+658 PKVNVKQDPEPKNTT

-762 MTQPNENDTIYVDL
+762 ITQPNENDTIYVDL

-788 HSEPTA
+788 HGEPTA
-794 DYANQIEMNNDN
+794 DYTNQIEMNNDNDN

-815 SGSQA
+815 SGNQA
-820 EKLYEV
+820 EKLHEV

-832 AALWTDDS
+832 AALWADDS

-873 CSRRESTLGISN
+873 CSRREGTLGISN

>member
-1 MSEVATAELGLALTD
+1 MIGEATTGKLSPTGID
-16 ATDNNGGGFNVFS
+16 GDDFDIS
-29 SLRGGAGGEDFSSGT
+29 SLRGEDFSSGIN
-44 DDISSE
+44 DIGGEVNAGTSDAASS
-50 EVSVGTDE
+50 
-58 TANLDLVAVAGGEAK
+58 LDLVAVASGEER
-73 LDTSIGD
+73 LDT
-80 GGDSKNAPAPVDA
+80 A
-93 LSLAG
+93 
-98 KSEINSPENRMSNA
+98 MSDA
-112 NSQDNSETLTPVNP
+112 NSQGNSETLTPVDP

-232 PEPEEKQP
+232 PEPEGQT
-240 LSDTQPSTRP
+240 LSDTQPSPRP
-250 SNKQKESAA
+250 SNKQKESA
-259 VALSQ
+259 VTALSQ
-264 AAESRNSESLN
+264 AAESRSSESLN
-275 HEVDR
+275 HEVDES
-280 IHSKDEEKST
+280 HGDDEEKSA
-290 TAHIANVVKK
+290 TAPIANIVKK
-300 TTNSDDGSANL
+300 TTSSDDGGTNNL

-317 SAKISKEPLAQ
+317 AAKVSKEPLVQ
-328 IDSDNTNEY
+328 IDSDNTNER
-337 IRQGELLRAAD
+337 IKQDELPRAVD
-348 RAADDSDKLI
+348 HMADDSDKLVY
-358 NQQTVTVR
+358 QQTATVR
-366 RATQTAQRSNKHAD
+366 RATQTAQCSNKHTD
-380 QEVLSAV
+380 QEVSSAV

-395 VNTRQ
+395 ANTHQ
-400 AIQIPEPEGNG
+400 AIEIPKPEDTG
-411 SAVAAAHSQKEP
+411 SAAATRSQKEP
-423 AIEKVLI
+423 VIEKVSSTLI
-430 MPMDANDTLA
+430 DANDTLA
-440 DNETSAVVDRVVNRQ
+440 DSRTSTAFDRVVNRQ
-455 ESPSPKPKSISADNN
+455 ESLVLKPKPISTKN

-483 KPNSDSSTDFEV
+483 KPNGDSSTDFEV
-495 SAEMSLESQKTPSI
+495 SAEMSLEAKKNPSI

-524 SPSAVES
+524 SPSAVKS
-531 VDYSRKTLPETRLV
+531 VDYSRKTLPETRSV
-545 NDVQNTSDGEDSAV
+545 NAVQNTSDGEDSAV
-559 KFVEKESAPSKKAV
+559 KLVEKESAPSKKAV
-573 VKNHNTHYSDSASVF
+573 VKNPNIHYSDSAF

-599 TPSVKLP
+599 TPAVKLP

-617 IFVVDREETFANNHR
+617 IFVVDRRKGTFSNNHR

-639 VVPIDGGNDLPTLP
+639 AVLIDGDNDLPTLL

-658 PKVNIEQDLEPKNTT
+658 PKVDIEQDLEPKNTT

-685 ERWPKLDEMVNSVLP
+685 ERWPKLDEMVNPALP
-700 PSRSLNYELLPK
+700 PSGSLKSELLFK
-712 PDETSS
+712 LDKTSS
-718 GLQEHDERQISEL
+718 GLQEHDERQTSEL
-731 WPKPDEASNRLIDQA
+731 WPKPDEASNQLINQT
-746 DFEDDKPVRQK
+746 DFEDDKLVRQK

-762 MTQPNENDTIYVDL
+762 ITQPNENDTIYVDL
-776 RNEHASSEVDSL
+776 RNEHASSDVDSL
-788 HSEPTA
+788 HSQPTA
-794 DYANQIEMNNDN
+794 DYTDQIEMNNDN

-820 EKLYEV
+820 EKLHKV

-840 RLNPENNKISKGSST
+840 RLNPENNKISNGSST

-873 CSRRESTLGISN
+873 CSRRESTLGVSN

>member
-1 MSEVATAELGLALTD
+1 MIGEATTGELSPTGID
-16 ATDNNGGGFNVFS
+16 GDDFDIS
-29 SLRGGAGGEDFSSGT
+29 SLRGEDFSSGIN
-44 DDISSE
+44 DIGGEVNAGTSDAASS
-50 EVSVGTDE
+50 
-58 TANLDLVAVAGGEAK
+58 LDLVAVASGEER
-73 LDTSIGD
+73 LDTAMSD
-80 GGDSKNAPAPVDA
+80 T
-93 LSLAG
+93 
-98 KSEINSPENRMSNA
+98 NSN
-112 NSQDNSETLTPVNP
+112 NSSETLTPVNP

-187 TPDDDVS
+187 TPDDTS
-194 REQLLAVNEEQS
+194 REQPSAAEE
-206 LIDDSPSIFK
+206 DSSGAPEP
-216 SESEP
+216 ESEP
-221 EPKPRPKSEPE
+221 EPRPEFKPED
-232 PEPEEKQP
+232 QP
-240 LSDTQPSTRP
+240 LSDTQPSSRT
-250 SNKQKESAA
+250 SNKQRESAA
-259 VALSQ
+259 ALPQ
-264 AAESRNSESLN
+264 FAESRNSESLN

-300 TTNSDDGSANL
+300 TTSSDDGSANL

-328 IDSDNTNEY
+328 IYSDNTNEY
-337 IRQGELLRAAD
+337 IRQDELLRAAD
-348 RAADDSDKLI
+348 RAADDSDKL
-358 NQQTVTVR
+358 VSRWAVKVR
-366 RATQTAQRSNKHAD
+366 RATQTTQRSNKHAD
-380 QEVLSAV
+380 QEVSSAV
-387 NTTEQISS
+387 NITEQISS
-395 VNTRQ
+395 ANTHQ
-400 AIQIPEPEGNG
+400 AIEIPKPEDTG
-411 SAVAAAHSQKEP
+411 STVATTRSQKEP
-423 AIEKVLI
+423 VIEKVSSTLI
-430 MPMDANDTLA
+430 DANDTLA
-440 DNETSAVVDRVVNRQ
+440 DSGTSTAVDRVDNRQ
-455 ESPSPKPKSISADNN
+455 ELSALKPKPIRTKN
-470 NLLKKTTPKNITT
+470 NLLKKTTPKNIIT
-483 KPNSDSSTDFEV
+483 KPKSDSSTDFEV

-559 KFVEKESAPSKKAV
+559 KLVEKESAPSKKAV
-573 VKNHNTHYSDSASVF
+573 VKNPNIHYSDSAF
-588 NQIEQVETVAN
+588 NQTKQVETVAN
-599 TPSVKLP
+599 TSAVKLP
-606 AETASWASENE
+606 AETANWASENE
-617 IFVVDREETFANNHR
+617 VFVVDRKESFTDGHKEESV
-632 KKFMQRE
+632 QCE
-639 VVPIDGGNDLPTLP
+639 VVPINEGSELSPLL
-653 QNELT
+653 QNERVS
-658 PKVNIEQDLEPKNTT
+658 KVDIERDLETKNDTR
-673 EINIQL
+673 INIQL
-679 RSDRSS
+679 QSDQSS
-685 ERWPKLDEMVNSVLP
+685 GLLPKLDETVNLVLS
-700 PSRSLNYELLPK
+700 PSGSLKSELLSK
-712 PDETSS
+712 LDKTSS
-718 GLQEHDERQISEL
+718 GLQEHDETQTSEL
-731 WPKPDEASNRLIDQA
+731 WPKLDEASNRLINQA
-746 DFEDDKPVRQK
+746 DFEDGKTVHQK

-762 MTQPNENDTIYVDL
+762 IAQPNENDTIYVDL

-788 HSEPTA
+788 HSQPTA

-806 DLDCQLNDN
+806 DNDNDLNCQLNDN

-873 CSRRESTLGISN
+873 CSRRESTLGVSN